1 MSSIYEHIPHPHVHA
16 REAAGPVKVADQ
28 HDTSSPVA
36 RANTWL
42 ALWITKIVGS
52 MWCAYVFGLMD
63 LFSLPTAIR
72 GGTGTLI
79 AWIAQTFL
87 QLVLLSIIMVGQ
99 NVQAEAADKRA
110 DATYKDV
117 SILLHE
123 HAQLQ
128 SHLAAQD
135 LLLTRLAEKLG
146 MDPVPVI
153 DTPEDDECDE
163 DEQEEGMEQAQEV
176 EPGRQGEAAA
186 QPEQPGQAQPQET
199 QPPQQ

>member
-1 MSSIYEHIPHPHVHA
+1 MSSLYEHIPHPHVHA
-16 REAAGPVKVADQ
+16 RDAVGPVKVADQ

-36 RANTWL
+36 RVNTWL

-52 MWCAYVFGLMD
+52 MWCAYAFGLMD

-99 NVQAEAADKRA
+99 NVQAEAADKRSE
-110 DATYKDV
+110 ATYHDV

-128 SHLAAQD
+128 AHLVAQD
-135 LLLTRLAEKLG
+135 ELLTKMAAKLG
-146 MDPVPVI
+146 LEPVPVI
-153 DTPEDDECDE
+153 DLPDGLDA
-163 DEQEEGMEQAQEV
+163 G
-176 EPGRQGEAAA
+176 PGAVGGAAA
-186 QPEQPGQAQPQET
+186 Q
-199 QPPQQ
+199 

>member
-1 MSSIYEHIPHPHVHA
+1 MSSLYEHIPHPHVHA
-16 REAAGPVKVADQ
+16 RQAIGPVKVADQ

-99 NVQAEAADKRA
+99 NVQAGAADKRA
-110 DATYKDV
+110 DATYHDV
-117 SILLHE
+117 SMLLHE
-123 HAQLQ
+123 NAELQ
-128 SHLAAQD
+128 AHLAAQD
-135 LLLTRLAEKLG
+135 RVLTLLAQKLG
-146 MDPVPVI
+146 LDPVPVI
-153 DTPEDDECDE
+153 DLPEGVEP
-163 DEQEEGMEQAQEV
+163 EGMPEAEGGLD
-176 EPGRQGEAAA
+176 ESGEHEIVAPSGPVRVDGEGG
-186 QPEQPGQAQPQET
+186 PEATPAK
-199 QPPQQ
+199 

>member
-1 MSSIYEHIPHPHVHA
+1 MTSLYEHIPHPHVHA
-16 REAAGPVKVADQ
+16 RQAEGPVKVADQ
-28 HDTSSPVA
+28 HDTSSPLA

-110 DATYKDV
+110 EATYHDV
-117 SILLHE
+117 NILLHE

-128 SHLAAQD
+128 AHLVEQDKVLTMLAQ
-135 LLLTRLAEKLG
+135 KLG
-146 MDPVPVI
+146 LDPVPVI
-153 DTPEDDECDE
+153 DLPEGVEPE
-163 DEQEEGMEQAQEV
+163 GDEQPSVVSGSD
-176 EPGRQGEAAA
+176 EADAL
-186 QPEQPGQAQPQET
+186 
-199 QPPQQ
+199 

>member
-1 MSSIYEHIPHPHVHA
+1 MSSLYEHIPHPHVHA
-16 REAAGPVKVADQ
+16 RDAVGPVKVADQ

-36 RANTWL
+36 RVNTWL

-52 MWCAYVFGLMD
+52 MWCAYAFGIMD
-63 LFSLPTAIR
+63 LFSLPSAIR

-99 NVQAEAADKRA
+99 NVQAEAADKRSE
-110 DATYKDV
+110 ATYHDV

-128 SHLAAQD
+128 AHLVAQD
-135 LLLTRLAEKLG
+135 ELLTKMAAKLG
-146 MDPVPVI
+146 LEPVPVI
-153 DTPEDDECDE
+153 DLPDGLD
-163 DEQEEGMEQAQEV
+163 GG
-176 EPGRQGEAAA
+176 PGALGGATA
-186 QPEQPGQAQPQET
+186 
-199 QPPQQ
+199 